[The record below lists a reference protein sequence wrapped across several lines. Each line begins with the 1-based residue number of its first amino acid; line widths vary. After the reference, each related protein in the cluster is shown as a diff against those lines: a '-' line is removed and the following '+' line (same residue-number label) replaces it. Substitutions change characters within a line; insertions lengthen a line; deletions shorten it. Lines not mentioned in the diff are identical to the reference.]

1 MLNEV
6 SIMCF
11 MSVAKHL
18 SFTKASE
25 EVFMSRQAVSKKIL
39 SLEKRL
45 GVKLFERTTSV
56 IELTA
61 EGKLCLDYFRNMIQ
75 DFEKFFATIRKTNT
89 PVLRL
94 LIGYELGVIIDKR
107 IIESIG
113 EYKRKNTNMDLQ
125 IRRYDPQ
132 IIESKLLSGHLDM
145 AFTTIPARS
154 KIKDFSYIV
163 LEYADYVLV
172 TSKNHPKVNENTSL
186 SDFNGEQ
193 AIYYNEDNSDD
204 IICRK
209 NFNATWSGYGINVI
223 PSIQCTSL
231 SAAYT
236 ELMLGNAVMLCNAK
250 NEICPLPGIITY
262 PLSKRDIFG
271 CVWNRNAPPE
281 VKEFAETFRKYE
293 IPVNQ

>member
-1 MLNEV
+1 
-6 SIMCF
+6 
-11 MSVAKHL
+11 
-18 SFTKASE
+18 
-25 EVFMSRQAVSKKIL
+25 
-39 SLEKRL
+39 
-45 GVKLFERTTSV
+45 
-56 IELTA
+56 
-61 EGKLCLDYFRNMIQ
+61 
-75 DFEKFFATIRKTNT
+75 
-89 PVLRL
+89 
-94 LIGYELGVIIDKR
+94 
-107 IIESIG
+107 
-113 EYKRKNTNMDLQ
+113 MDLQ

-193 AIYYNEDNSDD
+193 AIYYNEENSDD

-236 ELMLGNAVMLCNAK
+236 ELMLGKRRHAVQREK
-250 NEICPLPGIITY
+250 
-262 PLSKRDIFG
+262 
-271 CVWNRNAPPE
+271 
-281 VKEFAETFRKYE
+281 
-293 IPVNQ
+293 

>member
-89 PVLRL
+89 PVLR
-94 LIGYELGVIIDKR
+94 
-107 IIESIG
+107 
-113 EYKRKNTNMDLQ
+113 
-125 IRRYDPQ
+125 
-132 IIESKLLSGHLDM
+132 
-145 AFTTIPARS
+145 
-154 KIKDFSYIV
+154 
-163 LEYADYVLV
+163 
-172 TSKNHPKVNENTSL
+172 
-186 SDFNGEQ
+186 
-193 AIYYNEDNSDD
+193 
-204 IICRK
+204 C
-209 NFNATWSGYGINVI
+209 
-223 PSIQCTSL
+223 
-231 SAAYT
+231 
-236 ELMLGNAVMLCNAK
+236 
-250 NEICPLPGIITY
+250 
-262 PLSKRDIFG
+262 
-271 CVWNRNAPPE
+271 
-281 VKEFAETFRKYE
+281 
-293 IPVNQ
+293 